1 MLFSS
6 PNSISLPSHLVQLL
20 AEAQSLLKDRT
31 PPEVYDLVFRQ
42 PLARQVIL
50 NLYQPGQ
57 GITPHVDL
65 PNRYADGILGVS
77 LIGGTS
83 MVFSHDRGERH
94 EVYLPPRSVYV
105 LTGEA
110 RWVWSH
116 GIEERTMDIVE
127 GKDGEQTVMRDLRV
141 SVTYRWLQQGGEV
154 LS

>member
-6 PNSISLPSHLVQLL
+6 PNSISLPSHLIQLL
-20 AEAQSLLKDRT
+20 DELQSMLKKEL
-31 PPEVYDLVFRQ
+31 PPEIYDLVFRQ

-50 NLYQPGQ
+50 NLYHPGQ

-83 MVFSHDRGERH
+83 MVFSHSRGERH

-105 LTGEA
+105 MTGEA
-110 RWVWSH
+110 RWEWSH
-116 GIEERTMDIVE
+116 GIEERMVDVVE

-141 SVTYRWLQQGGEV
+141 SVTYRWLQRGGEV